1 MRVGRLSLGVI
12 VVVSLLT
19 APLAAVPQPSPR
31 GLRLGVLGTVPLT
44 DAEASRIWT
53 GLFEGLRQL
62 GYVEGQNLVIEAR
75 FSEGKPERLDGLAA
89 ELVQRKVDVIVAAS
103 YAADAARR
111 ATSSLPIVMTNHGD
125 PIGAKLIASLARPG
139 GNVTGLSG
147 QYSDLL
153 GKQLQ
158 LLMDLVPN
166 LSRVAVL
173 VNPANPRYSRL
184 LRDVEEASRALR
196 LRLQVVEARAP
207 TELTAAFAAAARES
221 AQALLV
227 TGDPMYFGV
236 RKQIVE
242 QAARSRLPVMTAQ
255 AEITRAGG
263 LIAYEVDQ
271 RDSFRRAAAY
281 VDKIL
286 KGASPAELPVELPT
300 KFQLVINLKTA
311 KALDLTVPQSVLLR
325 ADDVIQ

>member
-1 MRVGRLSLGVI
+1 
-12 VVVSLLT
+12 
-19 APLAAVPQPSPR
+19 
-31 GLRLGVLGTVPLT
+31 LRLGVLGTVPLT
-44 DAEASRIWT
+44 DAEAARIWT
-53 GLFEGLRQL
+53 GLFDGLRQL
-62 GYVEGQNLVIEAR
+62 GYVEGQNLVVEAR
-75 FSEGKPERLDGLAA
+75 FSEGKPERLDGLAV

-111 ATSSLPIVMTNHGD
+111 ATSTLPIVMTNHGD

-153 GKQLQ
+153 GKQFQ

-184 LRDVEEASRALR
+184 LRDVDEASRALK

-207 TELTAAFAAAARES
+207 TELAAAFAAAARES

-236 RKQIVE
+236 RKQIVD
-242 QAARSRLPVMTAQ
+242 QAARARLPVMTAQ
-255 AEITRAGG
+255 AEIARAGG

-286 KGASPAELPVELPT
+286 KGASPADLPVELPT